1 MYQESIVYSSN
12 NKTGI
17 YGSFYFSSKSLEMF
31 TLKKRAFATD
41 CTNEILFWFLMFAF
55 GDLLHN

>member
-1 MYQESIVYSSN
+1 MWFVLLQLQKFRNVY
-12 NKTGI
+12 
-17 YGSFYFSSKSLEMF
+17 F
-31 TLKKRAFATD
+31 KKRAFATD